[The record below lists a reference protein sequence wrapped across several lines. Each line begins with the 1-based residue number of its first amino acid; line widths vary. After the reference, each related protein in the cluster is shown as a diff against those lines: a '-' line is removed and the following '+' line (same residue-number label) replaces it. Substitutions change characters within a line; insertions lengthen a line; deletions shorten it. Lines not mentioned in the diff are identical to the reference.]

1 MCDRLD
7 EELISH
13 SKFIQR
19 QLRCTIQPVFDDPQ
33 GDASGMIESDT
44 SHNAI
49 PVLAA
54 RIARR
59 RAYQRATHKGLLGRL
74 GPGLITG
81 ASDDDPSGIAT
92 YSQTGAQF
100 GYAMYWVMLFC
111 FPLMAAIQEIS
122 ARMGRTTGQG
132 IAGNIRAHYPRMLL
146 YAIVGLLL
154 LANTINLGADLGAM
168 AAALNLLVGG
178 PASLYVVGFAV
189 GCAWLE
195 VFSPYQRYV
204 SILKWGSFVLLAYL
218 AVALVVDVPWKLVLY
233 STFVPSFSLQKDYV
247 VTVVAVL
254 GTTITPYCFFWQSSQ
269 EAEDERVDPTAHALI
284 DAPEHAPAEI
294 SRMRFDTY
302 IGMGYSNVI
311 SLFIIVATAA
321 TLNAHGVTD
330 VQTSA
335 QAAEA
340 LRPIAGVFTFALF
353 AAGVIGIGLLAVPV
367 LVASG

>member
-1 MCDRLD
+1 
-7 EELISH
+7 
-13 SKFIQR
+13 
-19 QLRCTIQPVFDDPQ
+19 
-33 GDASGMIESDT
+33 MIESDT

-100 GYAMYWVMLFC
+100 GYAMCWVMLFC

-254 GTTITPYCFFWQSSQ
+254 GTTITP
-269 EAEDERVDPTAHALI
+269 
-284 DAPEHAPAEI
+284 
-294 SRMRFDTY
+294 
-302 IGMGYSNVI
+302 
-311 SLFIIVATAA
+311 IVSFG
-321 TLNAHGVTD
+321 NPRRRRR
-330 VQTSA
+330 TSA
-335 QAAEA
+335 SIPPRTHSLTRRSRRRQRSRACVSTPTSEW
-340 LRPIAGVFTFALF
+340 
-353 AAGVIGIGLLAVPV
+353 VIQT
-367 LVASG
+367 